1 MSLLDT
7 LRKLRGT
14 GARINQD
21 AASLDAEI
29 ATLRAEEADL
39 LRRPLPFEDW
49 RAHLLESIAYQA
61 GTAAQMQRDSI
72 RGLLTSGHTGKL
84 APDTDGSYRGETRY
98 GVDGVVKNWDVLQM
112 TRFRPDAPGTA
123 GLAMPFVLF
132 LLKDRILAELPDLLE
147 PLRAVLGRSGS
158 RRSLRAFRSWRAS
171 RPNWSTLPAN
181 CSETSTRTPSRCLKA
196 SADARNPHPGP
207 LVAPHHGAPASGRLT
222 VPDDTAGT
230 FKD

>member
-72 RGLLTSGHTGKL
+72 RGLLTSGHTGKI

-123 GLAMPFVLF
+123 GLAMPFVLY

-147 PLRAVLGRSGS
+147 PLRAEWPAPSECGPTREARQKRIAEIAARISELESIKAELVDAARELLGNLDPDALPLPEGV
-158 RRSLRAFRSWRAS
+158 RRRA
-171 RPNWSTLPAN
+171 
-181 CSETSTRTPSRCLKA
+181 
-196 SADARNPHPGP
+196 
-207 LVAPHHGAPASGRLT
+207 
-222 VPDDTAGT
+222 
-230 FKD
+230 

>member
-14 GARINQD
+14 GASINQD

-72 RGLLTSGHTGKL
+72 RGLLTSGHTGKI

-123 GLAMPFVLF
+123 GLAMPFVLY

-147 PLRAVLGRSGS
+147 PLRAEWPAPSECGPTREARQKRIAEIAARISELESIKAELVDAARELLGNLDPDALPLPEGV
-158 RRSLRAFRSWRAS
+158 RRRA
-171 RPNWSTLPAN
+171 
-181 CSETSTRTPSRCLKA
+181 
-196 SADARNPHPGP
+196 
-207 LVAPHHGAPASGRLT
+207 
-222 VPDDTAGT
+222 
-230 FKD
+230 

>member
-49 RAHLLESIAYQA
+49 RAHLLESIAFQA
-61 GTAAQMQRDSI
+61 DVAAQMQRDSI
-72 RGLLTSGHTGKL
+72 RGLLTSGHTGKI

-123 GLAMPFVLF
+123 GLAMPFVLY

-147 PLRAVLGRSGS
+147 PLRAEWPAPSECGPTREARQKRIAEIAARISELESIKAELVDAARELLGNLDPDALPLPEGV
-158 RRSLRAFRSWRAS
+158 RRRA
-171 RPNWSTLPAN
+171 
-181 CSETSTRTPSRCLKA
+181 
-196 SADARNPHPGP
+196 
-207 LVAPHHGAPASGRLT
+207 
-222 VPDDTAGT
+222 
-230 FKD
+230 